1 MQQLL
6 HFLKSIFSDNF
17 QKSNICPIHKKRGKQ
32 KVNNYSL
39 IITNI
44 WRNIWKINVHF
55 FVSISWGAQ
64 TTFNSSNW
72 FSLQCSCINQLL
84 FIFHTLHKAFDAYPT
99 YDARSVFLD
108 MPTAFDKIL
117 HKVFIHKLIS
127 IGVSGSLLKLIQSF
141 LTKWFQKVLL
151 NGQTSEWLPVKAGV
165 FRGSILSSLFS
176 VIYLSDLSE
185 RA

>member
-1 MQQLL
+1 MV
-6 HFLKSIFSDNF
+6 N
-17 QKSNICPIHKKRGKQ
+17 KK
-32 KVNNYSL
+32 Y
-39 IITNI
+39 IIT
-44 WRNIWKINVHF
+44 
-55 FVSISWGAQ
+55 VSLLPIYGGIFERLMFTSLYQFLEEHKLLSTHQ
-64 TTFNSSNW
+64 TGFRCNAHVLTSFYL
-72 FSLQCSCINQLL
+72 FSIPYTKLL
-84 FIFHTLHKAFDAYPT
+84 MHTLLMMQE
-99 YDARSVFLD
+99 VFLD

>member
-1 MQQLL
+1 
-6 HFLKSIFSDNF
+6 
-17 QKSNICPIHKKRGKQ
+17 
-32 KVNNYSL
+32 
-39 IITNI
+39 
-44 WRNIWKINVHF
+44 
-55 FVSISWGAQ
+55 
-64 TTFNSSNW
+64 
-72 FSLQCSCINQLL
+72 
-84 FIFHTLHKAFDAYPT
+84 
-99 YDARSVFLD
+99 

-151 NGQTSEWLPVKAGV
+151 NGQTSEWFPVKAGV